1 MEGCLAGL
9 VGEHLLVKD
18 GAVFCFVETDLV
30 DVYPAL
36 VEEVSLFVTD
46 TVHLTDAC
54 VSVCECMCV
63 VRVCAC
69 MCVYVCVVCVVC
81 GVCVWCVWCVCVV
94 CVCVIHKDK
103 GHWKVGH
110 IC

>member
-1 MEGCLAGL
+1 MAGL

-46 TVHLTDAC
+46 MFHLTC
-54 VSVCECMCV
+54 LMSVCVCM
-63 VRVCAC
+63 
-69 MCVYVCVVCVVC
+69 CVVCVVC
-81 GVCVWCVWCVCVV
+81 MYV
-94 CVCVIHKDK
+94 CVCLTQ
-103 GHWKVGH
+103 G
-110 IC
+110 